1 MKFRNGN
8 KDLNLAGFQ
17 SICNK
22 SFDKYT
28 LLASVKHHA
37 PIKRMSNNSPSDCIL
52 VVDDNDLNRRL
63 VMLTLG
69 KLGYEVVEAE
79 SGRMA
84 LECVGARQIDLV
96 LLDVTMPGMDGIEV
110 LTRLRQRYTVL
121 ELPVIMFTADDNQER
136 IVEALSQGANDY
148 LLKPLNPAVAAARI
162 KTQLS
167 IACLSKLKDNVLRFA
182 SHDLKKPMLV
192 IADIIETMRG
202 MQTQQVNPAEMNEY
216 LELLDQT
223 NQRMLDVVHGFLDQ
237 NQFQASTLQADDAID
252 LNALICETKQA
263 NELYA
268 NQKHTALSI
277 DLASGL
283 PRFRTDE
290 FKVRQVLDNMIGNA
304 IKFSPL
310 GAHVL
315 IRSEMREDVVLVE
328 VVDDGPGLTPED
340 QGKLF
345 QYGAHL
351 SNKPTGGESSSGIG
365 LCLCKELIE
374 AAGGLIGAR
383 TNRGKGAT
391 FWFSLPI
398 AREAAGSRHGSAMRS
413 E

>member
-1 MKFRNGN
+1 
-8 KDLNLAGFQ
+8 
-17 SICNK
+17 
-22 SFDKYT
+22 
-28 LLASVKHHA
+28 
-37 PIKRMSNNSPSDCIL
+37 MSKNSSSNCIL

-79 SGRMA
+79 NGRMA

-96 LLDVTMPGMDGIEV
+96 LLDVTMPEMDGIEV
-110 LTRLRQRYTVL
+110 LTLLRQRYTML
-121 ELPVIMFTADDNQER
+121 ELPVIMFTADDKQER
-136 IVEALSQGANDY
+136 IVEALSLGANDY

-192 IADIIETMRG
+192 IADIIEAMRG
-202 MQTQQVNPAEMNEY
+202 MQTQHVSRPTEMHEY

-223 NQRMLDVVHGFLDQ
+223 NQRMQGVVHGFLDQ
-237 NQFQASTLQADDAID
+237 NQFQAGNVQADDAID
-252 LNALICETKQA
+252 LNELICETKQA
-263 NELYA
+263 NEVYA
-268 NQKHTALSI
+268 NKKHTALSI
-277 DLASGL
+277 DLASSL
-283 PRFRTDE
+283 PRFRADG

-315 IRSEMREDVVLVE
+315 IRSQMQENVVLVE
-328 VVDDGPGLTPED
+328 VVDDGPGLTAED

-345 QYGAHL
+345 QYGVRL
-351 SNKPTGGESSSGIG
+351 SNKPTAGESSSGIG

-374 AAGGLIGAR
+374 AAGGSIGAR
-383 TNRGKGAT
+383 TNHGRGTT
-391 FWFSLPI
+391 FWFSLPV
-398 AREAAGSRHGSAMRS
+398 AREDAGSRRGSAMRS